1 VGYGNEFRQDN
12 PAPMLD
18 AAFLSEVLGN
28 DLRRWGEFSELNPS
42 YPET

>member
-1 VGYGNEFRQDN
+1 VGYGNEFGQDN

-28 DLRRWGEFSELNPS
+28 DLRRWGEFGVQNRQLVG
-42 YPET
+42 